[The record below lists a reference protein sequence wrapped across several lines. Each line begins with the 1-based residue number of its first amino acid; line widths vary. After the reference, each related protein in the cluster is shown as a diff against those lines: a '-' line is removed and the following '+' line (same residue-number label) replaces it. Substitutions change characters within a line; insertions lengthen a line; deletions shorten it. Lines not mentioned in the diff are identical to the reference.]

1 MNTIRQLWLGLVLIV
16 VASAVLLVSDWERR
30 EQGARSAAAVTV
42 PRDAEAGAVVGP
54 PVEAKAKSGPTL
66 DFAEAKRAGM
76 EYPLET
82 LLQADRYLN
91 VRELRGRP
99 ARVALVNLIYARS
112 LELGEAGV
120 RRGLLEAGLVE
131 GTDFTLHKFNAQGEI
146 AQLPALLDAAA
157 NGRPDV
163 MVTVTT
169 PAMMAAANRIQDIP
183 IVFTIASSPIALGI
197 FTKETVPANLTG
209 VHDEPALGDLLDMA
223 RRHVPGLKS
232 VGIAYDASQA
242 NSVLSVTQLREEC
255 AKRNLVLHEATVSS
269 MTDLGPAVQS
279 LVQRGMGALIVSTDN
294 LINSGFAVV
303 AKVALQAGVP
313 IFTTDADFMEEG
325 ATGAIGDN
333 YELWGVQSG
342 ELVAKVLAGV
352 PVSALPMGPTRMH
365 RVIPPK
371 GAEGMPPLPVMPLV
385 ARPYEIRIIR
395 YNDAAFAEDTA
406 RGVEEGFAAAGWR
419 PGRDFRLK
427 SYNAQGDMTT
437 LSSIMAACRADAP
450 DVVIPIST
458 PALQGALRQAGA
470 LPIVYGCVASG
481 VQAGAGRS
489 AEEHLSNVTG
499 VDTLAPY
506 DAMAR
511 LIRQMLPGARAVGS
525 LYSPGEVNAEYN
537 REMFIAALEQEGLRL
552 VSVPIQGTAATAESV
567 TTLLRSDIQVIC
579 QIVDNAARPGFSQIA
594 KRATQAGLPFF
605 CFDASALSE
614 GVTLAMGRNYV
625 DSGRE
630 TAELAMRV
638 LRGESPGGIPFV
650 QTVSRELVV
659 NESALE
665 NFGLLLPDEWRAG
678 AKVWTGASDEH

>member
-1 MNTIRQLWLGLVLIV
+1 LNTIRQLWLGLVLIV
-16 VASAVLLVSDWERR
+16 AASMVLLVSDWGRR
-30 EQGARSAAAVTV
+30 EKNARTAATTVGVEKAVPERLVVTGDVSA
-42 PRDAEAGAVVGP
+42 
-54 PVEAKAKSGPTL
+54 L

-76 EYPLET
+76 EYPLAT

-91 VRELRGRP
+91 VRELRGRL

-131 GTDFTLHKFNAQGEI
+131 GEDFTLRKFNAQGDI

-157 NGRPDV
+157 NWHPDV
-163 MVTVTT
+163 LVTVTT
-169 PAMMAAANRIQDIP
+169 PAMIAAVNRIKDIP
-183 IVFTIASSPIALGI
+183 VVFTIASSPIALGI

-242 NSVLSVTQLREEC
+242 NSVLTVTQLRAEC
-255 AKRNLVLHEATVSS
+255 AKRNLVLHEVTVSS

-303 AKVALQAGVP
+303 AKTAAQAGVP
-313 IFTTDADFMEEG
+313 IFTTDADFIEEG

-352 PVSALPMGPTRMH
+352 PVSALPLGPTRTH

-371 GAEGMPPLPVMPLV
+371 GAEGGPPLVPPTVS
-385 ARPYEIRIIR
+385 RPYEIRVIR
-395 YNDAAFAEDTA
+395 YNDAAFAEETS
-406 RGVEEGFAAAGWR
+406 RGVEQGFIAADWQ
-419 PGRDFRLK
+419 PGRHFRLK
-427 SYNAQGDMTT
+427 TYNAQGDMTT
-437 LSSIMAACRADAP
+437 LNSIMASCRADAP

-458 PALQGALRQAGA
+458 PALQGALRQAGE

-481 VQAGAGRS
+481 VQAGAGQS
-489 AEEHLSNVTG
+489 AVEHLPNVTG

-511 LIRQMLPGARAVGS
+511 LIRQMLPGARAVGT

-537 REMFIAALEQEGLRL
+537 REVFMAALKQEGLRL

-567 TTLLRSDIQVIC
+567 NTLLHADIQVIC
-579 QIVDNAARPGFSQIA
+579 QIVDNAARPGFAHIA

-605 CFDASALSE
+605 CFDPSALPE
-614 GVTLAMGRNYV
+614 GVALAMGRNYY

-650 QTVSRELVV
+650 RTDSRELVV
-659 NESALE
+659 NEAAL
-665 NFGLLLPDEWRAG
+665 NQFGLALPAEWREG
-678 AKVWTGASDEH
+678 AKVWTGEPHAN